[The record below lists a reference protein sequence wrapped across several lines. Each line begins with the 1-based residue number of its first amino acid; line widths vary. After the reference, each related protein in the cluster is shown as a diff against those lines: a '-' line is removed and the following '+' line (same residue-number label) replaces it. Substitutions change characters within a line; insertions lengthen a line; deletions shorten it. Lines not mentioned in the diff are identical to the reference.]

1 MVPFDL
7 INASFKILQAKCK
20 VARIFNKFAA
30 DHFESLWTL
39 NLLPCNVSDES
50 ALRAMKNNLWRC
62 WFQVKFP
69 EILKVCAVY
78 VLDSTVYHGSKKNT
92 CVYIPNVKINICKL
106 DIYSIYSLWCKY
118 LYIYIYTR
126 CMSFSWQVPQPN
138 WGKVRIETVQPTVPP
153 SAVGRRTVGH
163 DMQAVN
169 RQVWP
174 EPLLM
179 QEFLPVHDI
188 SCCTP
193 KMTS

>member
-69 EILKVCAVY
+69 EMLKVCAVY

-118 LYIYIYTR
+118 LYIYIHTLYVLFLASSATQLRQSKNWDCAADRASFRRWAENGGTR
-126 CMSFSWQVPQPN
+126 HAGSQPSGVAWTAVDARIPASSWY
-138 WGKVRIETVQPTVPP
+138 
-153 SAVGRRTVGH
+153 
-163 DMQAVN
+163 
-169 RQVWP
+169 
-174 EPLLM
+174 
-179 QEFLPVHDI
+179 
-188 SCCTP
+188 
-193 KMTS
+193 

>member
-78 VLDSTVYHGSKKNT
+78 VLDSTVYHGSKKIHVYTSQMLRLIYANLIYT
-92 CVYIPNVKINICKL
+92 VYIPYDANI
-106 DIYSIYSLWCKY
+106 
-118 LYIYIYTR
+118 YIYIYTR